1 MIRIRYSGLILMLA
15 LTLGCG
21 GGGDAPPASAPTAPP
36 APAPPPPEPPPK
48 PTGIRLAD
56 RGPDFVEWSWDPVE
70 GATSYEAHLGLEET
84 PVDER
89 ILVETEEPS
98 YRWEGLAPL
107 ARVVVWVRAVR
118 ETAGGRAV
126 GEWSDVGRAI
136 TLPAFTAVA
145 ACSNERRQALRY
157 EAGTFL
163 AEAWDPQKPFPVWID
178 EEAIRRGAERL
189 GRPDFLEEE
198 VLEPLRD
205 VADRIKE
212 RLGYLIFD
220 PDDQLQTR
228 PSRREPVIKVLTAP
242 DRHQDPPW
250 SADCAPATI
259 SPMNASPST
268 GSIFYNEPFF
278 DPFITCAGYVE
289 DRTDETIIHELAH
302 DLGMKHHASAGDRD
316 AMFRGG
322 AVMSEPLTFHKG
334 YDDADVFWLPE
345 DTDAVGCIFPHPDYP
360 R

>member
-1 MIRIRYSGLILMLA
+1 MRR
-15 LTLGCG
+15 
-21 GGGDAPPASAPTAPP
+21 
-36 APAPPPPEPPPK
+36 PPPRRPLHRPPHLLRRSLRPK

-70 GATSYEAHLGLEET
+70 GATSYEAHLGLKET

-89 ILVETEEPS
+89 ILVEIEGPS
-98 YRWEGLAPL
+98 YRWEELAPL
-107 ARVVVWVRAVR
+107 ARVLIFVRAVR

-126 GEWSDVGRAI
+126 GEWSDVGHAI
-136 TLPAFTAVA
+136 TLPAHTPVA

-157 EAGTFL
+157 EAGAFL
-163 AEAWDPQKPFPVWID
+163 AEAWDPATPFRVWID
-178 EEAIRRGAERL
+178 EEAIRRGGERL
-189 GRPDFLEEE
+189 GRPEFLEEE

-220 PDDQLQTR
+220 PDDLVPTR
-228 PSRREPVIKVLTAP
+228 PSRREPVIKVFTAP

-250 SADCAPATI
+250 SAACAPATM

-268 GSIFYNEPFF
+268 GSILYNEPFF
-278 DPFITCAGYVE
+278 NPLITCSGYVE

-302 DLGMKHHASAGDRD
+302 DLGMRHHPSAGDRD

-322 AVMSEPLTFHKG
+322 VVMSEPLTFHKA

-345 DTDAVGCIFPHPDYP
+345 DIDAVGCVFPHPDYP